1 MSSEDK
7 LRYFLKRVTADLHD
21 VRARLREAEEKAG
34 EPIAIVGTACRYPG
48 GADTPERLWD
58 LVAAG
63 TDAISGFPADRGW
76 DTARLYRPGGPRPG
90 HSYVR
95 EGGFLAEAADFDP
108 EFFGISPREAVAMD
122 PQQRLLLEVAHEA
135 FERAG
140 LPVDGLRGS
149 RTGVFVGGMAQI
161 SGPSEEQIEALS
173 GYLLTGSAASVFS
186 GRIAYTFGLEG
197 PAITVDTAC
206 SSSLVALHLAA
217 QALRAGECTLALAGG
232 VTVMTTPEGF
242 VEFSQQN
249 GLAADGRCKAFAEA
263 ADGTA
268 WGEGAGMLVLE
279 RLSDARRHGHPVLAV
294 LRGSAVNSDGASN
307 GLTAPN
313 GPSQQRVIRAAL
325 ASARLAPSDVDVVE
339 AHGTGTSLGDPIE
352 AEALLATYGQ
362 DRDRPLWLGSLKS
375 NIGHTQAAAGVGGVI
390 KVIEAMRHGVLPRTL
405 HVDAPSSH
413 VDWTAGQ
420 VRLLTEA
427 VPWPETG
434 APRRAGV
441 SSFGV
446 SGTNAHVLIE
456 AVPAEA
462 DVPSSPLP
470 VVPWVLSAKTGP
482 ALRDLARALR
492 NHDGDPVD
500 VGRALATTRSVRE
513 HRAVVLDAAGLDA
526 LVDGVSEPADQGDV
540 VFVFP
545 GQGSQWTGMGREL
558 LGSSPVFAAR
568 MAECAA
574 ALSSFVDWDLLEA
587 LDGDLERV
595 DVVQPV
601 LWAVMVSLAA
611 VWRSYGVEPAAVV
624 GHSQGEIAAAVV
636 AGGLSL
642 EDGARVVA
650 LRSKAILRLSGLGG
664 MVSLGAS
671 VERARE
677 LIAPW
682 DGRISVAAVNGPSS
696 VVVSGESG
704 ALDELLA
711 SVDVRARRIAVDYA
725 SHSAQVELLADELA
739 SVLAEVKPRSGRI
752 PFVSAVTGEVLDTA
766 ELDAGYWYR
775 NLREPVRF
783 DQAVSTLLG
792 LRATVFVECS
802 AHPVL
807 TVGVEET
814 IDEAGAAAA
823 AVGTLRRGDGGL
835 TRVVTSLGEAFARGA
850 DVGWAGLF
858 ADTGTRRV
866 TLPTYPFQRDRYWS
880 EAAPS
885 RRTAVDDL
893 RYEVTWRLVPIEPST
908 VAGTW
913 VVCGPDDDLADRIAR
928 GLTRH
933 GAEVIRTA
941 EPGDVTGVTGIIAV
955 APAGRTPDHP
965 DVPAGL
971 AAALAL
977 VHTDVP
983 LWMVTRGAV
992 STGAAD
998 PVTDPEQALVWGL
1011 GQVVRQEQPSR
1022 WGGLADLS
1030 ADTGDATVD
1039 LFLGALTGPED
1050 ELAVRPDGVFARRLT
1065 RPAAT
1070 SARRTWRPE
1079 GTTLIT
1085 GGTGALGAHVAR
1097 RLAAQGAPHLLLV
1110 SRSGRAA
1117 EGAAELAAELTGLGS
1132 RVTLAACDAAD
1143 RDALGALLG
1152 DLPADAPLRAVVHT
1166 AAVLDDAVL
1175 DELTLDQVGRVLRV
1189 KAEAAL
1195 ALHELTRDL
1204 DLDAFVLFSS
1214 LAGTYGGAG
1223 QGNYAPGNAF
1233 LDAFARFRRGLGL
1246 PATSIGWGHWA
1257 GGGMAEGGL
1266 ETRLRQRG
1274 VPPMPPELALDGL
1287 QRVLDLDDTAVVV
1300 ADVDWTAAQEPGRL
1314 LADLLPRTGTD
1325 AAEPGLAGLAPG
1337 ERDRRLL
1344 EIVRTQIA
1352 AVLGFAEPDRID
1364 PARALRDLGFDS
1376 LTAVELRN
1384 KLGAAVG
1391 LKLPATLVFDHPSPA
1406 ALVGHLA
1413 SHFGGATATTE
1424 LVERGAADEPIAIVA
1439 MSCRFPSGVGS
1450 PEDLWDLLAEGRDTV
1465 APFPADRGWDVDAV
1479 YDPDPETPG
1488 RSYVRHGS
1496 FVDDVTGFDAAF
1508 FGISPREALAM
1519 DPQQRLLLETSWE
1532 AFERAGLDPS
1542 ALRGSRVGVFVG
1554 TNGQDYGT
1562 LLMNA
1567 RDQVEGY
1574 LGTGSSASVFSGRV
1588 AYALGLE
1595 GPAVT
1600 VDTACSS
1607 SLVALHLA
1615 AQALRSGE
1623 CSLALAGGVT
1633 VMSTPIGFVEF
1644 SRQRGLATDGRCKP
1658 FAAAAD
1664 GTAWGEGAGLLLVE
1678 RLSDAQ
1684 RLGHPVLAVLR
1695 GSAVNSDGASNG
1707 LTAPNGPSQQRVIR
1721 AALATAGLTPSD
1733 VDVVEAHGTGTRLGD
1748 PIEAQALLATYGQ
1761 DRAEPLWLG
1770 SVKSNLGHTQAAAG
1784 VAGVIK
1790 VVESLRHGVLP
1801 RTLHVDSPSS
1811 QVDWSAGSV
1820 RLLTES
1826 VAWPASDRVRRAGVS
1841 SFGISGTNAHIV
1853 LEEAPRTA
1861 DPAETFSGGV
1871 VPWLVSARTEEG
1883 LRAQASRLLSFLE
1896 TGPDLVATARTLATG
1911 RAPLECRAVVL
1922 AADVEGFRRGL
1933 AGLAEGR
1940 PVAEVVRPGGVGK
1953 VAFLFSGQG
1962 SQRVGMGQELY
1973 EAFPVYA
1980 AAFDAACA
1988 HLDPRLRDFLGSAET
2003 EFAQQ
2008 GIFAL
2013 EVALFRLLES
2023 WGVRP
2028 DFVAGHSVGE
2038 IAAAHVAG
2046 ILSLEDACAL
2056 VSARSRLMQ
2065 ALPPGGVMI
2074 AVQASEEDIE
2084 LPAGVSLAAVNGPDS
2099 VVLSGE
2105 ETAVTEYAST
2115 FAKTKRLTTSHAF
2128 HSELMEPMLAE
2139 FAAAIDGLVCAEP
2152 VIPFVSTVDDLVVT
2166 PGYWVRQVR
2175 EPVRFAEAVDRLRA
2189 SGVTGFVEL
2198 GPDAVLTPMVDGAI
2212 PTLVAGRPEE
2222 SGVLT
2227 ALAHLDVGWAR
2238 VVGAGPIRTDLPT
2251 YAFQHERFWLDAA
2264 AEGQPGTLGHPLLSA
2279 AVELPE
2285 SGGQVLTGVLSTR
2298 KSPWL
2303 AGHAVHGTV
2312 ILPGTA
2318 FVELALRAGA
2328 EAGCGTLEELTIAA
2342 PLALTEPV
2350 RVQVAVGSPDD
2361 AGRRPVTVHSRRDS
2375 EPWTR
2380 HATGTLSDSASAA
2393 EELGEWPPPG
2403 ASEVDVTDLYQGF
2416 EDRGFTYGPTF
2427 QGLRSAWLHE
2437 GSVFAEV
2444 ALPAADHDAAAR
2456 FGVHPALL
2464 DAALHGLGLGGLLP
2478 DDGQGRLP
2486 FTWTGVT
2493 RHSSGAASLRVRLT
2507 PIEPGTVSLT
2517 VADGGGRPV
2526 LTVASLVLRPV
2537 LPQVSDALFRL
2548 EWREAEPGTAAVSPV
2563 FTPVEPADVRTTTA
2577 TVLAAIRAWLS
2588 GDRDGEL
2595 VFVTRG
2601 AVAAADGDE
2610 VPDLPAAAAWG
2621 LVRAARTEH
2630 PGRFRLLDL
2639 DDSPSPELLPD
2650 GEPELAV
2657 RAGRLLVPRIA
2668 RGTAPSLDLPPGD
2681 WQLVVTDPGTV
2692 DGITAVP
2699 LAAAAGTVT
2708 GPAGSL
2714 GTGADITSHREA
2726 ASPAGSL
2733 AEGADATRSAPLVA
2747 GEVRDSTRPAPLAP
2761 GEVCDSTR
2769 PVPLV
2774 AGEMRDV
2781 TRLAPLVAGE
2791 GADATHPAPLAPGEV
2806 RDATRPVPLAAGE
2819 VCVASHPVPLAAG
2832 EVCVASR
2839 LAPLAAGEV
2848 CDATRPAPL
2857 GTGEVRVAVRAAGV
2871 NFRDLLNVL
2880 GRYPGGPV
2888 PLGQEAAGVV
2898 TETGPG
2904 VTTLHPG
2911 ERVFGLFPGTF
2922 ATHATTDHRL
2932 LKPLPAGWSFAQA
2945 ATTPVAFLTAYYGLV
2960 DLAELKPGES
2970 VLIHAA
2976 AGGVGMAAVQVARY
2990 LGAEVYATASPGK
3003 HAAVDVE
3010 ASHLASSRTLD
3021 FAERFPRMD
3030 VVLNSL
3036 TGEFIDASRKLLAD
3050 GGRFLEMGKTDV
3062 REAPGYRAFDLAEA
3076 GAERLGRMLTEV
3088 LELFAAGH
3096 LRPLPVRA
3104 WDIRRTPDA
3113 LRFLSQAKHIGKLAL
3128 TVPRALDPDGV
3139 VLITGGTGALGAAL
3153 ARHLVRGGARHVVLA
3168 SRRGMA
3174 APGARELAAEL
3185 PEVTIAACDV
3195 ADRDAVAELVETL
3208 PLTAIVHAAGVL
3220 ADATVDRLT
3229 DDDLAAVLAPKADGA
3244 RHLHELTRDA
3254 DLAAFVLFSSVS
3266 GLAGTAGQG
3275 AYAAAN
3281 AYLDALAD
3289 HRRADGLPGT
3299 SIAWGAWETGMAGEL
3314 AEADRARMSRSGL
3327 LPLSTEDGLGLFDAA
3342 VADAASLLVP
3352 MRLDPAALRGDDVP
3366 PLLRGLVRARAQRT
3380 TQAADA
3386 AGLVRR
3392 LGGRTPAEQDGIV
3405 LDLVREAMAAVLGHA
3420 DGTGVDPGRGF
3431 LDVGFDSLTAVEL
3444 RNRLA
3449 TATGLRLPSTLV
3461 FDHASPAEL
3470 AAHLRGEL
3478 TGAEPDADRLLSEV
3492 DSLETRLLAAEL
3504 DDAARAAV
3512 HGRLRTLLA
3521 KWSGTARAA
3530 TVPDRLATASA
3541 DDLFDFIDNALGS

>member
-63 TDAISGFPADRGW
+63 TDAIGGFPADRGW
-76 DTARLYRPGGPRPG
+76 DTARLYRPGDPKPG

-95 EGGFLAEAADFDP
+95 EGGFLTEAADFDP

-197 PAITVDTAC
+197 PALTVDTAC

-242 VEFSQQN
+242 VEFSQQS

-279 RLSDARRHGHPVLAV
+279 RLSDARRFDHPVLAV

-339 AHGTGTSLGDPIE
+339 AHGTGTTLGDPIE

-362 DRDRPLWLGSLKS
+362 DRDRPLWLGALKT

-390 KVIEAMRHGVLPRTL
+390 KVIEAMRHGLLPKTL

-413 VDWTAGQ
+413 VDWAAGQ

-446 SGTNAHVLIE
+446 SGTNAHVIIE

-462 DVPSSPLP
+462 DEPSAPLP

-492 NHDGDPVD
+492 SLTGDPVD

-513 HRAVVLDAAGLDA
+513 HRAVVLDAAGLDVVA
-526 LVDGVSEPADQGDV
+526 DGVSEPANPGDV

-558 LGSSPVFAAR
+558 LETSPVFAAR
-568 MAECAA
+568 MVECAA
-574 ALSSFVDWDLLEA
+574 ALEKFVDWKLLDA
-587 LDGDLERV
+587 LEGDLERV

-601 LWAVMVSLAA
+601 LWAVMVSLAK

-664 MVSLGAS
+664 MVSLAAQ

-682 DGRISVAAVNGPSS
+682 GGRISVAAVNGPSS
-696 VVVSGESG
+696 VVVSGEAT
-704 ALDELLA
+704 ALDELLV

-725 SHSAQVELLADELA
+725 SHSAQVELLAEELA
-739 SVLAEVKPRSGRI
+739 SVLAEVTPRSGRI

-766 ELDAGYWYR
+766 ELDAAYWYR

-814 IDEAGAAAA
+814 IDQAGAAAA
-823 AVGTLRRGDGGL
+823 AVGTLRRDDGGL
-835 TRVVTSLGEAFARGA
+835 ARLMTSVGEAFARGA
-850 DVGWAGLF
+850 DVDWAGLF
-858 ADTGTRRV
+858 AGTGTRRV

-880 EAAPS
+880 EPSAPR
-885 RRTAVDDL
+885 RRTTVDDL
-893 RYEVTWRLVPIEPST
+893 RYEVAWRLVPVEPST

-913 VVCGPDDDLADRIAR
+913 VVCGSDDLAGRIAE
-928 GLTRH
+928 GLARH
-933 GAEVIRTA
+933 GAEVIRAA
-941 EPGDVTGVTGIIAV
+941 EPGDVTGVRGVIAV
-955 APAGRTPDHP
+955 APAGRTPGHP
-965 DVPAGL
+965 DVPAGF

-977 VHTDVP
+977 AQADVP

-1022 WGGLADLS
+1022 WGGVADLPGD
-1030 ADTGDATVD
+1030 ADDATVD

-1065 RPAAT
+1065 RPVT
-1070 SARRTWRPE
+1070 TTARRAWRPD

-1117 EGAAELAAELTGLGS
+1117 EGAAGLEAELTGLGA
-1132 RVTLAACDAAD
+1132 RVTVAACDTAD
-1143 RDALGALLG
+1143 RDALAALLG

-1175 DELTLDQVGRVLRV
+1175 DELTLDQAGRVLRV
-1189 KAEAAL
+1189 KAEAAI

-1233 LDAFARFRRGLGL
+1233 LDAFARYRRGLGL
-1246 PATSIGWGHWA
+1246 TATSIGWGHWA
-1257 GGGMAEGGL
+1257 GGGLADGGL

-1314 LADLLPRTGTD
+1314 LAELLPRTGTD
-1325 AAEPGLAGLAPG
+1325 AVEPGLAGLAPE

-1344 EIVRTQIA
+1344 EIVRTRIA

-1406 ALVGHLA
+1406 ALVSHLA
-1413 SHFGGATATTE
+1413 SHFGGETAPTR
-1424 LVERGAADEPIAIVA
+1424 LAERGPADEPIAIVA
-1439 MSCRFPSGVGS
+1439 MSCRFPGGVRS
-1450 PEDLWDLLAEGRDTV
+1450 PEDLWDLLAAGRDTV
-1465 APFPADRGWDVDAV
+1465 APFPADRGWDVEAV

-1532 AFERAGLDPS
+1532 AFERAGIDPS
-1542 ALRGSRVGVFVG
+1542 VLRGSRVGVFAG

-1644 SRQRGLATDGRCKP
+1644 SRQRGLAADGRCKP

-1664 GTAWGEGAGLLLVE
+1664 GTAWGEGAGLLVLE

-1684 RLGHPVLAVLR
+1684 RNGHQVLAVLR

-1721 AALATAGLTPSD
+1721 AALATAGLSASD

-1790 VVESLRHGVLP
+1790 VVEALRHGVLP
-1801 RTLHVDSPSS
+1801 RTLHVDEPSS
-1811 QVDWSAGSV
+1811 QVDWTAGSV

-1826 VAWPASDRVRRAGVS
+1826 AAWPAGDRVRRAGVS
-1841 SFGISGTNAHIV
+1841 SFGISGTNAHVV
-1853 LEEAPRTA
+1853 LEEPPAA
-1861 DPAETFSGGV
+1861 VAPAETFAGGV
-1871 VPWLVSARTEEG
+1871 VPWLVSARTEDG
-1883 LRAQASRLLSFLE
+1883 LRAQAARLLEFLE
-1896 TGPDLVATARTLATG
+1896 TGPDLAATARTLATG
-1911 RAPLECRAVVL
+1911 RASLECRAVVL

-1933 AGLAEGR
+1933 TGLAEGR
-1940 PVAEVVRPGGVGK
+1940 AVAEVVRPGPGGK

-1973 EAFPVYA
+1973 AAFPVYA
-1980 AAFDAACA
+1980 AAFDAVCA

-2028 DFVAGHSVGE
+2028 DHVAGHSVGE

-2056 VSARSRLMQ
+2056 VSARGRLMQ
-2065 ALPPGGVMI
+2065 VLPAGGVMI
-2074 AVQASEEDIE
+2074 AVQASEKDIQ

-2105 ETAVTEYAST
+2105 EVAVTEYAST
-2115 FAKTKRLTTSHAF
+2115 FAKTKRLNTSHAF
-2128 HSELMEPMLAE
+2128 HSALMEPMLAE
-2139 FAAAIDGLVCAEP
+2139 FAAAIDGITCAEP
-2152 VIPFVSTVDDLVVT
+2152 VIPFASTVDDLVVT
-2166 PGYWVRQVR
+2166 PEYWVRQVR
-2175 EPVRFAEAVDRLRA
+2175 EPVRFAEAVERLRA
-2189 SGVTGFVEL
+2189 AGVTSFVEL
-2198 GPDAVLTPMVDGAI
+2198 GPDAVLTPMVDEAI
-2212 PTLVAGRPEE
+2212 PTLAAGRPEE
-2222 SGVLT
+2222 TGVLT
-2227 ALAHLDVGWAR
+2227 AAAHLAVDWPR
-2238 VVGAGPIRTDLPT
+2238 VLGDGPLRTDVPT

-2264 AEGQPGTLGHPLLSA
+2264 GEPDVLGHPLLTG
-2279 AVELPE
+2279 AVELPDA
-2285 SGGQVLTGVLSTR
+2285 GGWVLTGTLSTR

-2318 FVELALRAGA
+2318 FVELVLRAGA

-2342 PLALTEPV
+2342 PLALTEPA
-2350 RVQVAVGSPDD
+2350 RVQVAIGAAD
-2361 AGRRPVTVHSRRDS
+2361 AGKRPVTVHSRRDDTG
-2375 EPWTR
+2375 EWTR
-2380 HATGTLSDSASAA
+2380 HATGVLSDEPVVA
-2393 EELGEWPPPG
+2393 EDLGEWPPAG

-2416 EDRGFTYGPTF
+2416 EDREFTYGPSF
-2427 QGLRSAWLHE
+2427 QGLRAAWLHE

-2444 ALPAADHDAAAR
+2444 ALPAADHDAAGR
-2456 FGVHPALL
+2456 FGLHPALL
-2464 DAALHGLGLGGLLP
+2464 DAALHGLGLGDLLP

-2486 FTWTGVT
+2486 FTWSGVT

-2507 PIEPGTVSLT
+2507 PIEPGTVALT
-2517 VADGGGRPV
+2517 VADGEGRPV

-2548 EWREAEPGTAAVSPV
+2548 EWREAEPGAATDSV
-2563 FTPVEPADVRTTTA
+2563 FLPVEAADVPTTTA

-2588 GDRDGEL
+2588 DDRDGEL

-2601 AVAAADGDE
+2601 AVAAADGD
-2610 VPDLPAAAAWG
+2610 VTDLGAAAAWG
-2621 LVRAARTEH
+2621 LVRAARSEH

-2639 DDSPSPELLPD
+2639 DDGAPAPVLPAD
-2650 GEPELAV
+2650 EPEVAV
-2657 RAGRLLVPRIA
+2657 RAGRILVPRIA
-2668 RGTAPSLDLPPGD
+2668 RGTVAGLELPEGD
-2681 WQLVVTDPGTV
+2681 WQLTVTAPGTV
-2692 DGITAVP
+2692 DGITAD
-2699 LAAAAGTVT
+2699 AH
-2708 GPAGSL
+2708 PAG
-2714 GTGADITSHREA
+2714 
-2726 ASPAGSL
+2726 
-2733 AEGADATRSAPLVA
+2733 
-2747 GEVRDSTRPAPLAP
+2747 PLAP
-2761 GEVCDSTR
+2761 
-2769 PVPLV
+2769 
-2774 AGEMRDV
+2774 
-2781 TRLAPLVAGE
+2781 
-2791 GADATHPAPLAPGEV
+2791 
-2806 RDATRPVPLAAGE
+2806 
-2819 VCVASHPVPLAAG
+2819 
-2832 EVCVASR
+2832 
-2839 LAPLAAGEV
+2839 
-2848 CDATRPAPL
+2848 
-2857 GTGEVRVAVRAAGV
+2857 GEVRVAVRAAGV

-2898 TETGPG
+2898 TEIGEG
-2904 VTTLHPG
+2904 VTGIHPG
-2911 ERVFGLFPGTF
+2911 DRVFGLFAGTF

-2932 LKPLPAGWSFAQA
+2932 LARIPAGWTFAQA

-2960 DLAELKPGES
+2960 ELAELKPGES

-2976 AGGVGMAAVQVARY
+2976 AGGVGMAAVQLARY

-3003 HAAVDVE
+3003 HAAVDVDPT
-3010 ASHLASSRTLD
+3010 HLASSRTLE
-3021 FAERFPRMD
+3021 FAERFPRVD

-3036 TGEFIDASRKLLAD
+3036 TGEFIDASQKLLAD

-3062 REAPGYRAFDLAEA
+3062 RDAPNYRAFDLAEA
-3076 GAERLGRMLTEV
+3076 GAERLGRMLAEV

-3104 WDIRRTPDA
+3104 WDVRRAPDA

-3128 TVPRALDPDGV
+3128 TVPRALDPDGT

-3153 ARHLVRGGARHVVLA
+3153 ARHLVRGGAQHVVLT
-3168 SRRGMA
+3168 SRRGID
-3174 APGARELAAEL
+3174 APGAKELEAEL
-3185 PEVTIAACDV
+3185 PEVTVAACDV
-3195 ADRDAVAELVETL
+3195 TDRDAVAALVKTL
-3208 PLTAIVHAAGVL
+3208 PLTAVVHAAGVL

-3229 DDDLAAVLAPKADGA
+3229 EDDLAAVLAPKADGA
-3244 RHLHELTRDA
+3244 RILHELTRDA

-3281 AYLDALAD
+3281 AALDALAAQ
-3289 HRRADGLPGT
+3289 RRAAGLPGT
-3299 SIAWGAWETGMAGEL
+3299 SIAWGAWETGMAGGL
-3314 AEADRARMSRSGL
+3314 AETDRQRMSRSGL
-3327 LPLSTEDGLGLFDAA
+3327 LPLSTEDGLNLFDTA

-3366 PLLRGLVRARAQRT
+3366 PLLRGLVRARPQRT
-3380 TQAADA
+3380 VAPSDA
-3386 AGLVRR
+3386 AGLTRR

-3420 DGTGVDPGRGF
+3420 DATGVDPGRGF

-3492 DSLETRLLAAEL
+3492 DSLESRLLAAEL
-3504 DDAARAAV
+3504 DDAGRAAV
-3512 HGRLRTLLA
+3512 HGRLQTLLA

-3530 TVPDRLATASA
+3530 AVPDSLATASA

>member
-21 VRARLREAEEKAG
+21 VRARLRDAEEKAG
-34 EPIAIVGTACRYPG
+34 EPIAIVGMACRYPG
-48 GADTPERLWD
+48 GANTPERLWD
-58 LVAAG
+58 LVAG
-63 TDAISGFPADRGW
+63 ETDAISGFPADRGW
-76 DTARLYRPGGPRPG
+76 DTARLYRPGDARPG

-95 EGGFLAEAADFDP
+95 EGGFLPEAADFDP

-197 PAITVDTAC
+197 PALTVDTAC
-206 SSSLVALHLAA
+206 SSSLVAMHLAA

-242 VEFSQQN
+242 VEFSQQG
-249 GLAADGRCKAFAEA
+249 GLAADARCKAFAEA

-268 WGEGAGMLVLE
+268 WGEGAGMLLLE
-279 RLSDARRHGHPVLAV
+279 RLSDARRLGHPVLAV

-339 AHGTGTSLGDPIE
+339 AHGTGTTLGDPIE

-390 KVIEAMRHGVLPRTL
+390 KVVEAMRHGVLPKTL
-405 HVDAPSSH
+405 HVDTPSSH
-413 VDWTAGQ
+413 VDWTSGQ
-420 VRLLTEA
+420 VRLLTEP

-434 APRRAGV
+434 TPRRAGV

-446 SGTNAHVLIE
+446 SGTNAHVIIE
-456 AVPAEA
+456 AADAAPAEPA
-462 DVPSSPLP
+462 AALP
-470 VVPWVLSAKTGP
+470 VVPWVLSARTGT
-482 ALRDLARALR
+482 ALRDLAKALR
-492 NHDGDPVD
+492 AHLGDDPVD

-526 LVDGVSEPADQGDV
+526 VAQGVSEPASPGDV

-545 GQGSQWTGMGREL
+545 GQGSQWTGMGLSL
-558 LGSSPVFAAR
+558 LESSPVFAAR

-574 ALSSFVDWDLLEA
+574 ALGSFVDWSLLDV
-587 LDGDLERV
+587 LDGDLRRV

-601 LWAVMVSLAA
+601 LWAVMVSLAE
-611 VWRSYGVEPAAVV
+611 VWRSHGVEPAAVV

-664 MVSLGAS
+664 MVSLGVS
-671 VERARE
+671 PERAEE

-682 DGRISVAAVNGPSS
+682 AGRISLAAVNGPSS
-696 VVVSGESG
+696 VVVSGETE

-711 SVDVRARRIAVDYA
+711 SVDVRAKRIAVDYA
-725 SHSAQVELLADELA
+725 SHSAQVELLEDELA
-739 SVLAEVKPRSGRI
+739 AALAPVRPRTGKI
-752 PFVSAVTGEVLDTA
+752 PFVSAVTGEPLDTA
-766 ELDAGYWYR
+766 ELDASYWYR

-783 DQAVSTLLG
+783 DRAVTSLLAG
-792 LRATVFVECS
+792 RATVFVECS

-814 IDEAGAAAA
+814 IERTGAAAA
-823 AVGTLRRGDGGL
+823 AVGTLRRDDGGL
-835 TRVVTSLGEAFARGA
+835 TRLITSLGEAFARGA
-850 DVGWAGLF
+850 DVDWAGFF
-858 ADTGTRRV
+858 AGTGTRRV
-866 TLPTYPFQRDRYWS
+866 TLPTYPFQRERYWS
-880 EAAPS
+880 GPAAPR
-885 RRTAVDDL
+885 RRTAADDL
-893 RYEVTWRLVPIEPST
+893 RYETTWRLVPVERSSLD
-908 VAGTW
+908 GTW
-913 VVCGPDDDLADRIAR
+913 VLCGPDGELTDRLER
-928 GLTRH
+928 GLVRH
-933 GAEVIRTA
+933 GAEVVRSA
-941 EPGDVTGVTGIIAV
+941 GEPEDLTGVRGVLAV
-955 APAGRTPDHP
+955 APTGRVPGHP
-965 DVPAGL
+965 AVPAGFATTLGLVQAL
-971 AAALAL
+971 AAAEA
-977 VHTDVP
+977 P
-983 LWMVTRGAV
+983 LWTVTRGAV

-1011 GQVVRQEQPSR
+1011 GQVVRKEQPGR
-1022 WGGLADLS
+1022 WGGVADLPADV
-1030 ADTGDATVD
+1030 ADTDDSVVD
-1039 LFLGALTGPED
+1039 LFLSALTGTED

-1065 RPAAT
+1065 RPATAT
-1070 SARRTWRPE
+1070 VRREWRPE
-1079 GTTLIT
+1079 GTVLVT

-1097 RLAAQGAPHLLLV
+1097 RLATLGAPHLLLV
-1110 SRSGRAA
+1110 SRSGGGA
-1117 EGAAELAAELTGLGS
+1117 EGAAELENELTALGS
-1132 RVTLAACDAAD
+1132 RVTIAACDAAD
-1143 RDALGALLG
+1143 RDALGALLAA
-1152 DLPADAPLRAVVHT
+1152 LPADAPLRAVIHT

-1175 DELTLDQVGRVLRV
+1175 DELTLDQASRVLRV
-1189 KAEAAL
+1189 KAEAAI

-1233 LDAFARFRRGLGL
+1233 LDAFARYRRGLGL

-1257 GGGMAEGGL
+1257 GGGMADGAL
-1266 ETRLRQRG
+1266 EARLVRRG
-1274 VPPMPPELALDGL
+1274 VPPMPPEVALDGL

-1300 ADVDWTAAQEPGRL
+1300 ADVDWAAAQDPGPL
-1314 LADLLPRTGTD
+1314 LADLPEVREQLI
-1325 AAEPGLAGLAPG
+1325 AEPGLADLAPD

-1344 EIVRTQIA
+1344 KIVRTQIA

-1364 PARALRDLGFDS
+1364 AARALRDLGFDS

-1391 LKLPATLVFDHPSPA
+1391 LRLPATLVFDHPSPA
-1406 ALVGHLA
+1406 ALVRHLA
-1413 SHFGGATATTE
+1413 SHFGGREDVTDHA
-1424 LVERGAADEPIAIVA
+1424 ERGAADEPIAIVA
-1439 MSCRFPSGVGS
+1439 MSCRFPGGVGS
-1450 PEDLWDLLAEGRDTV
+1450 PEDLWELLAAGRDTV
-1465 APFPADRGWDVDAV
+1465 VPFPADRGWDVDAV

-1519 DPQQRLLLETSWE
+1519 DPQQRLLLETTWE
-1532 AFERAGLDPS
+1532 AFERAGLDPA
-1542 ALRGSRVGVFVG
+1542 ALRGSRVGVFAG
-1554 TNGQDYGT
+1554 TNGQDYST

-1567 RDQVEGY
+1567 REQVEGY

-1588 AYALGLE
+1588 AYAFGLE

-1615 AQALRSGE
+1615 AQALRQGE

-1644 SRQRGLATDGRCKP
+1644 SRQRGLSADGRCKP

-1695 GSAVNSDGASNG
+1695 GSAVNQDGASNG

-1721 AALATAGLTPSD
+1721 AALATAGLEPSD
-1733 VDVVEAHGTGTRLGD
+1733 VDAVEAHGTGTRLGD

-1761 DRAEPLWLG
+1761 NRGGPVWLG

-1790 VVESLRHGVLP
+1790 MVQALRHGVLP
-1801 RTLHVDSPSS
+1801 KTLHVDEPSS
-1811 QVDWSAGSV
+1811 QVDWTTGDV

-1826 VAWPASDRVRRAGVS
+1826 VPWPAGERVRRAGIS

-1853 LEEAPRTA
+1853 LEEAPRA
-1861 DPAETFSGGV
+1861 PVAPAETFSGPV
-1871 VPWLVSARTEEG
+1871 VPWLVSARSEAG
-1883 LRAQASRLLSFLE
+1883 LRAQASRLLEFLE
-1896 TGPDLVATARTLATG
+1896 SGPDLVETARTLATA
-1911 RAPLECRAVVL
+1911 RASLECRAVVL
-1922 AADVEGFRRGL
+1922 ASDLEGFRRGL
-1933 AGLAEGR
+1933 TGLAEGR
-1940 PVAEVVRPGGVGK
+1940 SVAEVVRCASGGK
-1953 VAFLFSGQG
+1953 VACLFSGQG
-1962 SQRVGMGQELY
+1962 SQRAGMGRELS
-1973 EAFPVYA
+1973 EAFPVFA
-1980 AAFDAACA
+1980 SAFDEVCGY
-1988 HLDPRLRDFLGSAET
+1988 LDPRLGEFWGSAET

-2008 GIFAL
+2008 GIFAV

-2028 DFVAGHSVGE
+2028 DFVVGHSVGE
-2038 IAAAHVAG
+2038 VAAAHVAG
-2046 ILSLEDACAL
+2046 VLSLEDACAL
-2056 VSARSRLMQ
+2056 VSARGRLMG
-2065 ALPPGGVMI
+2065 ALPEGGVMI
-2074 AVQASEEDIE
+2074 AVQAAEVDVVP
-2084 LPAGVSLAAVNGPDS
+2084 LPEGVSLAAVNGPDS
-2099 VVLSGE
+2099 IVLSGSE
-2105 ETAVTEYAST
+2105 AAVAAVAAK
-2115 FAKTKRLTTSHAF
+2115 FAKTKRLNTSHAF
-2128 HSELMEPMLAE
+2128 HSALMEPMLPE
-2139 FAAAIDGLVCAEP
+2139 FAVAIDGLVCAP
-2152 VIPFVSTVDDLVVT
+2152 AVVPFVSTVDDSVELS
-2166 PGYWVRQVR
+2166 GEYWVRQVR
-2175 EPVRFAEAVDRLRA
+2175 EPVRFADAVTRLRA
-2189 SGVTGFVEL
+2189 EGVTQFVEI
-2198 GPDAVLTPMVDGAI
+2198 GPDAVLTPMVEEAV
-2212 PTLVAGRPEE
+2212 PTLVAGRPEGA
-2222 SGVLT
+2222 SVLA
-2227 ALAHLDVGWAR
+2227 ALARLAETADWSR
-2238 VVGAGPIRTDLPT
+2238 VFGAGPIRTDLPT

-2264 AEGQPGTLGHPLLSA
+2264 AAGDVDALGQAATGHPLLGA
-2279 AVELPE
+2279 AMELPE
-2285 SGGQVLTGVLSTR
+2285 SGGWVLTGALSTR
-2298 KSPWL
+2298 TSPWL

-2328 EAGCGTLEELTIAA
+2328 EAGCPTLEELTIAA
-2342 PLALTEPV
+2342 PLALTDTV
-2350 RVQVAVGSPDD
+2350 RVQVAVGAADD
-2361 AGRRPVTVHSRRDS
+2361 AGRRPVTVHSRRDDA

-2380 HATGTLSDSASAA
+2380 HATGVLSAEPVAA
-2393 EELGEWPPPG
+2393 DDDLGEWPPAG
-2403 ASEVDVTDLYQGF
+2403 ASEVDVTDLYPGF

-2427 QGLRSAWLHE
+2427 QGLRAGWVRDGE
-2437 GSVFAEV
+2437 VFAEV
-2444 ALPAADHDAAAR
+2444 ALPAADRDPAAR
-2456 FGVHPALL
+2456 FGLHPALL
-2464 DAALHGLGLGGLLP
+2464 DAALHGLGLGELLP

-2486 FTWTGVT
+2486 FTWSGVT
-2493 RHSSGAASLRVRLT
+2493 RHASGPASLRVRLT
-2507 PIEPGTVSLT
+2507 PVAPDTVALT
-2517 VADGGGRPV
+2517 VAGSDGRPV
-2526 LTVASLVLRPV
+2526 LSVASLVLRAVSPDQ
-2537 LPQVSDALFRL
+2537 LSQVSDALFRVAWQ
-2548 EWREAEPGTAAVSPV
+2548 EVSGPSTADPV
-2563 FTPVEPADVRTTTA
+2563 LLPVEAADVHTTTA
-2577 TVLAAIRAWLS
+2577 TVLAAIQSWLT
-2588 GDRDGEL
+2588 DPRDGEL

-2601 AVAAADGDE
+2601 AIAATDGDN
-2610 VPDLPAAAAWG
+2610 VADLAAAAAWG
-2621 LVRAARTEH
+2621 LVRSAGTEN

-2639 DDSPSPELLPD
+2639 GDDTDSVPALPD
-2650 GEPELAV
+2650 GEPELAL
-2657 RAGRLLVPRIA
+2657 RGGRLLAPRIA
-2668 RGTAPSLDLPPGD
+2668 RGPAAGLELPLED
-2681 WQLVVTDPGTV
+2681 WRLVITKPGTV
-2692 DGITAVP
+2692 DGIAVQ
-2699 LAAAAGTVT
+2699 VC
-2708 GPAGSL
+2708 PA
-2714 GTGADITSHREA
+2714 
-2726 ASPAGSL
+2726 
-2733 AEGADATRSAPLVA
+2733 APLTSGA
-2747 GEVRDSTRPAPLAP
+2747 APLLGEGEVRI
-2761 GEVCDSTR
+2761 
-2769 PVPLV
+2769 
-2774 AGEMRDV
+2774 
-2781 TRLAPLVAGE
+2781 
-2791 GADATHPAPLAPGEV
+2791 
-2806 RDATRPVPLAAGE
+2806 
-2819 VCVASHPVPLAAG
+2819 
-2832 EVCVASR
+2832 
-2839 LAPLAAGEV
+2839 
-2848 CDATRPAPL
+2848 
-2857 GTGEVRVAVRAAGV
+2857 AVRAAGI
-2871 NFRDLLNVL
+2871 NFRDVLNVL

-2898 TETGPG
+2898 TEIGAG
-2904 VTTLHPG
+2904 VTTLKPG
-2911 ERVFGLFPGTF
+2911 DRVFGLFPGTF
-2922 ATHATTDHRL
+2922 AAHAVTDHRL
-2932 LKPLPAGWSFAQA
+2932 VAPIPAGWTFPQA

-2960 DLAELKPGES
+2960 ELAELKPGES

-2976 AGGVGMAAVQVARY
+2976 AGGVGMAAVQLARH

-3003 HAAVDVE
+3003 HTTVTNLGVE
-3010 ASHLASSRTLD
+3010 TTHLASSRTLD
-3021 FAERFPRMD
+3021 FADRFPRVD

-3036 TGEFIDASRKLLAD
+3036 TGEFVDASRKLLAD

-3062 REAPGYRAFDLAEA
+3062 RDGENYRAFDLAEA
-3076 GAERLGRMLTEV
+3076 GAERLGRMLAEV
-3088 LELFAAGH
+3088 LDLFEKGH
-3096 LRPLPVRA
+3096 LRPLPVTA
-3104 WDIRRTPDA
+3104 WDIRQTPDA
-3113 LRFLSQAKHIGKLAL
+3113 LRHLSQARHVGKLAL
-3128 TVPRALDPDGV
+3128 TVPHRIDPDGT

-3153 ARHLVRGGARHVVLA
+3153 ARHLVRDGVKHLVLT

-3174 APGARELAAEL
+3174 APGAAALKEEL

-3195 ADRDAVAELVETL
+3195 ADRDAVAELLKTL
-3208 PLTAIVHAAGVL
+3208 SKPLTAVVHAAGVL

-3229 DDDLAAVLAPKADGA
+3229 LGDLATVLRPKADGA

-3266 GLAGTAGQG
+3266 GLSGTAGQG
-3275 AYAAAN
+3275 NYAAAN
-3281 AYLDALAD
+3281 AYLDGLAR
-3289 HRRADGLPGT
+3289 HRRVAGLPAV
-3299 SIAWGAWETGMAGEL
+3299 SLAWGAWEAGMAGGL
-3314 AEADRARMSRSGL
+3314 DEADRRRMDRSGL
-3327 LPLSTEDGLGLFDAA
+3327 LPLSTEDGLALFDTA
-3342 VADAASLLVP
+3342 VRDAASLLVP

-3366 PLLRGLVRARAQRT
+3366 PLLRGLLRAKRRA
-3380 TQAADA
+3380 AAPSDA
-3386 AGLVRR
+3386 AGLTRR
-3392 LGGRTPAEQDGIV
+3392 LTGRTPAEQDGIV
-3405 LDLVREAMAAVLGHA
+3405 LELVREAMAAVLGHA
-3420 DGTGVDPGRGF
+3420 DATGVDPGRGF
-3431 LDVGFDSLTAVEL
+3431 LEVGFDSLTAVEL

-3478 TGAEPDADRLLSEV
+3478 TGDEAGAERLLSEV
-3492 DSLETRLLAAEL
+3492 DGLEARLLTADL
-3504 DDAARAAV
+3504 DDAAHAAI
-3512 HGRLRTLLA
+3512 HGRLQTLLA
-3521 KWSGTARAA
+3521 KWSGTARAV
-3530 TVPDRLATASA
+3530 VPDSLATASA

>member
-1 MSSEDK
+1 M
-7 LRYFLKRVTADLHD
+7 TADLHD

-48 GADTPERLWD
+48 GANTPERLWD

-63 TDAISGFPADRGW
+63 TDAIGGFPADRGW
-76 DTARLYRPGGPRPG
+76 DTARLYRPGDPRPG

-95 EGGFLAEAADFDP
+95 EGGFLPEAADFDP

-217 QALRAGECTLALAGG
+217 QALRAGECSLALAGG

-249 GLAADGRCKAFAEA
+249 GLAADARCKAFAEA

-325 ASARLAPSDVDVVE
+325 ANARLAPSDVDVVE
-339 AHGTGTSLGDPIE
+339 AHGTGTTLGDPIE

-362 DRDRPLWLGSLKS
+362 DRERPLWLGSLKS
-375 NIGHTQAAAGVGGVI
+375 NLGHTQAAAGVGGVI
-390 KVIEAMRHGVLPRTL
+390 KMIEAMRHGVLPRTL
-405 HVDAPSSH
+405 HVDTPSSH
-413 VDWTAGQ
+413 VDWSAGQ

-446 SGTNAHVLIE
+446 SGTNAHVIIE
-456 AVPAEA
+456 AVPPE
-462 DVPSSPLP
+462 VGEPSSPLP

-482 ALRDLARALR
+482 ALRDLARALLD
-492 NHDGDPVD
+492 HDGDPVD

-526 LVDGVSEPADQGDV
+526 VIDGVSEPANPGDV

-558 LGSSPVFAAR
+558 LKASPVFAAR

-574 ALSSFVDWDLLEA
+574 ALEPFVDWKLLDA
-587 LDGDLERV
+587 LDGDLSRV

-601 LWAVMVSLAA
+601 LWAVMVSLAE

-664 MVSLGAS
+664 MVSLGTS

-682 DGRISVAAVNGPSS
+682 GGRISVAAVNGPSS
-696 VVVSGESG
+696 VVVSGEVA

-711 SVDVRARRIAVDYA
+711 AVDVRARRIAVDYA

-739 SVLAEVKPRSGRI
+739 SVLAEVKPRPGGI

-766 ELDAGYWYR
+766 GLDAAYWYR

-792 LRATVFVECS
+792 VRATVFIECS

-814 IDEAGAAAA
+814 VDQAGAAAA

-835 TRVVTSLGEAFARGA
+835 TRFFTSLGEAFARGA
-850 DVGWAGLF
+850 DVDWAGLF
-858 ADTGTRRV
+858 AGTGTRRV

-880 EAAPS
+880 EPAS
-885 RRTAVDDL
+885 SRRRTAVDDL
-893 RYEVTWRLVPIEPST
+893 RYEVTWRLVPAEKSIVE
-908 VAGTW
+908 GTW
-913 VVCGPDDDLADRIAR
+913 VVCGPDDDLADRIAQ

-933 GAEVIRTA
+933 GAEVVRAA
-941 EPGDVTGVTGIIAV
+941 ELEDTTGVRGVIAV
-955 APAGRTPDHP
+955 APAGRTPSHP
-965 DVPAGL
+965 DVPAGF

-977 VHTDVP
+977 VRADVP

-1022 WGGLADLS
+1022 WGGVADLP
-1030 ADTGDATVD
+1030 ADADDATVD

-1050 ELAVRPDGVFARRLT
+1050 ELAVRSDGVFARRLT

-1070 SARRTWRPE
+1070 TARRTWRPD

-1110 SRSGRAA
+1110 SRSGREA
-1117 EGAAELAAELTGLGS
+1117 EGAAELEAELTGLGA
-1132 RVTLAACDAAD
+1132 RVTVAACDAAD

-1152 DLPADAPLRAVVHT
+1152 ALPADAPLRAVVHT

-1175 DELTLDQVGRVLRV
+1175 DELTLDQAARVLRV
-1189 KAEAAL
+1189 KAEAAI

-1233 LDAFARFRRGLGL
+1233 LDAFARYRRGLGL
-1246 PATSIGWGHWA
+1246 TATSIGWGHWA
-1257 GGGMAEGGL
+1257 GGGMADGGL

-1300 ADVDWTAAQEPGRL
+1300 ADVDWTAAQDPGRL
-1314 LADLLPRTGTD
+1314 LVDLLPRTSTETV
-1325 AAEPGLAGLAPG
+1325 EPGLAGLAPA

-1364 PARALRDLGFDS
+1364 PGRALRDLGFDS

-1384 KLGAAVG
+1384 RLGAAVG

-1406 ALVGHLA
+1406 ALVSHLA
-1413 SHFGGATATTE
+1413 SHFGAAVASPDV
-1424 LVERGAADEPIAIVA
+1424 VERGAADEPVAIVA
-1439 MSCRFPSGVGS
+1439 MSCRFPGGVGS
-1450 PEDLWDLLAEGRDTV
+1450 PEDLWELLAAGRDTV
-1465 APFPADRGWDVDAV
+1465 TPFPADRGWDVDAV

-1519 DPQQRLLLETSWE
+1519 DPQQRMLLETAWE
-1532 AFERAGLDPS
+1532 AFERAGIDPA
-1542 ALRGSRVGVFVG
+1542 ALRGSRVGVFAG
-1554 TNGQDYGT
+1554 TNGQDYST

-1615 AQALRSGE
+1615 AQALRAGE

-1644 SRQRGLATDGRCKP
+1644 SRQRGLAADGRCKP

-1664 GTAWGEGAGLLLVE
+1664 GTAWGEGAGILLVE

-1721 AALATAGLTPSD
+1721 AALAAAGLTVSD

-1761 DRAEPLWLG
+1761 DRAEPVWLG

-1790 VVESLRHGVLP
+1790 VVEALRHGVLP
-1801 RTLHVDSPSS
+1801 RTLHVDAPSS
-1811 QVDWSAGSV
+1811 EVDWSAGSV
-1820 RLLTES
+1820 RLLTEP
-1826 VAWPASDRVRRAGVS
+1826 VAWPAGDRPRRAGVS

-1853 LEEAPRTA
+1853 LEEPPPVAV
-1861 DPAETFSGGV
+1861 PAETFSGNV

-1883 LRAQASRLLSFLE
+1883 LRAQASRLLEFLE
-1896 TGPDLVATARTLATG
+1896 TGPDLVATARTLVTG
-1911 RAPLECRAVVL
+1911 RASLECRAVVL
-1922 AADVEGFRRGL
+1922 AADLDGFRRGL
-1933 AGLAEGR
+1933 TGLAEGR
-1940 PVAEVVRPGGVGK
+1940 AVAEVVRPGLGK

-1962 SQRVGMGQELY
+1962 SQRAGMGQELY
-1973 EAFPVYA
+1973 AAFPAYA
-1980 AAFDAACA
+1980 AAFDAVCE
-1988 HLDPRLRDFLGSAET
+1988 HLDPRLGDFLGSAET
-2003 EFAQQ
+2003 EFAQP
-2008 GIFAL
+2008 GIFAV

-2028 DFVAGHSVGE
+2028 DAVVGHSVGE

-2056 VSARSRLMQ
+2056 VSARGRLMQ
-2065 ALPPGGVMI
+2065 ALPAGGVMI
-2074 AVQASEEDIE
+2074 AVQASEADIE
-2084 LPAGVSLAAVNGPDS
+2084 LPEGVSLAAVNGPDS
-2099 VVLSGE
+2099 VVLSGVE
-2105 ETAVTEYAST
+2105 AAVTEYAAK
-2115 FAKTKRLTTSHAF
+2115 FAKTKRLNTSHAF
-2128 HSELMEPMLAE
+2128 HSALMEPMLAE

-2152 VIPFVSTVDDLVVT
+2152 SMPFVSTVDSSVVT
-2166 PGYWVRQVR
+2166 PEYWVRQVR
-2175 EPVRFAEAVDRLRA
+2175 EPVRFAEAVERLRA

-2212 PTLVAGRPEE
+2212 PTLVAGRSEE
-2222 SGVLT
+2222 AGVL
-2227 ALAHLDVGWAR
+2227 AAVAHLDVDWPRMFGD
-2238 VVGAGPIRTDLPT
+2238 GPIRTDLPT
-2251 YAFQHERFWLDAA
+2251 YSFQHERFWLDAA
-2264 AEGQPGTLGHPLLSA
+2264 DEPDALGHPLLSA

-2285 SGGQVLTGVLSTR
+2285 AGGHVLTGVLSTR

-2328 EAGCGTLEELTIAA
+2328 EAGYENLEELTIAA
-2342 PLALTEPV
+2342 PLPLTEPA
-2350 RVQVAVGSPDD
+2350 RVQVAVD
-2361 AGRRPVTVHSRRDS
+2361 AGRRTVTVHSRRDS
-2375 EPWTR
+2375 GEWTR
-2380 HATGTLSDSASAA
+2380 HATGVLSA
-2393 EELGEWPPPG
+2393 EPVVAEDLGEWPPPG

-2416 EDRGFTYGPTF
+2416 EDRGFTYGLSF
-2427 QGLRSAWLHE
+2427 QGLRAAWLHE

-2444 ALPAADHDAAAR
+2444 ALPAADHDVAGR
-2456 FGVHPALL
+2456 FGLHPALL

-2486 FTWTGVT
+2486 FTWSGVA
-2493 RHSSGAASLRVRLT
+2493 RHRAGAASLRVRLT

-2517 VADGGGRPV
+2517 VADGEGRPV

-2537 LPQVSDALFRL
+2537 VPQVSDALFRL
-2548 EWREAEPGTAAVSPV
+2548 EWREAEPGSAAASPV
-2563 FTPVEPADVRTTTA
+2563 FSPVEPGDVRTTTA
-2577 TVLAAIRAWLS
+2577 RVLAAIRSWLAD
-2588 GDRDGEL
+2588 DRDGEL

-2601 AVAAADGDE
+2601 AVAAADE
-2610 VPDLPAAAAWG
+2610 VPDPAAAAAWG
-2621 LVRAARTEH
+2621 LVRAARSEH

-2639 DDSPSPELLPD
+2639 DDGSPAPALPD
-2650 GEPELAV
+2650 GEPEVAV
-2657 RAGRLLVPRIA
+2657 RAGRILVPRIA
-2668 RGTAPSLDLPPGD
+2668 RGTVGGLELPQGD
-2681 WQLVVTDPGTV
+2681 WQLVVTEPGTV

-2699 LAAAAGTVT
+2699 RNSAGPTSVASSALAESRSLGAAG
-2708 GPAGSL
+2708 S
-2714 GTGADITSHREA
+2714 
-2726 ASPAGSL
+2726 ASPGAPGAGVASAAL
-2733 AEGADATRSAPLVA
+2733 AEPRSPGAGQVA
-2747 GEVRDSTRPAPLAP
+2747 EADSIAGPSRPAATLAP
-2761 GEVCDSTR
+2761 
-2769 PVPLV
+2769 
-2774 AGEMRDV
+2774 
-2781 TRLAPLVAGE
+2781 
-2791 GADATHPAPLAPGEV
+2791 
-2806 RDATRPVPLAAGE
+2806 
-2819 VCVASHPVPLAAG
+2819 
-2832 EVCVASR
+2832 
-2839 LAPLAAGEV
+2839 
-2848 CDATRPAPL
+2848 
-2857 GTGEVRVAVRAAGV
+2857 GEVRVAVRAAGI

-2898 TETGPG
+2898 TDIGEG
-2904 VTTLHPG
+2904 VTLAPG
-2911 ERVFGLFPGTF
+2911 DRVFGLFPGTF

-2932 LKPLPAGWSFAQA
+2932 LKPIPDGWTFAQA

-2960 DLAELKPGES
+2960 ELAELKPGES
-2970 VLIHAA
+2970 VLVHAA
-2976 AGGVGMAAVQVARY
+2976 AGGVGMAAVQLARY
-2990 LGAEVYATASPGK
+2990 LGAEVYGTASSGK
-3003 HAAVDVE
+3003 HAAVDLD
-3010 ASHLASSRTLD
+3010 AAHLASSRTLE

-3036 TGEFIDASRKLLAD
+3036 TGEFIDASQNLLAD

-3062 REAPGYRAFDLAEA
+3062 REAPNHRAFDLAEA

-3088 LELFAAGH
+3088 LDLFAAGH

-3104 WDIRRTPDA
+3104 WDIRHAPDA
-3113 LRFLSQAKHIGKLAL
+3113 LRYLSQAKHVGKLAL
-3128 TVPRALDPDGV
+3128 TVPRAFDPDGT

-3153 ARHLVRGGARHVVLA
+3153 ARHLVRTGAKHVVLA
-3168 SRRGMA
+3168 SRRGID
-3174 APGARELAAEL
+3174 APGAKDLVAEL
-3185 PEVTIAACDV
+3185 PEVTVAACDI
-3195 ADRDAVAELVETL
+3195 ADREAVAELVEAL
-3208 PLTAIVHAAGVL
+3208 PLTAVVHAAGVL

-3229 DDDLAAVLAPKADGA
+3229 EDDLAAVLAPKADGA

-3281 AYLDALAD
+3281 AYLDALAA
-3289 HRRADGLPGT
+3289 HRRAEGLPGT

-3327 LPLSTEDGLGLFDAA
+3327 LPLSTEDGLSLFDAA
-3342 VADAASLLVP
+3342 VGDAASLVVP

-3366 PLLRGLVRARAQRT
+3366 PLLRGLVRARPQRT
-3380 TQAADA
+3380 SAPSDA

-3420 DGTGVDPGRGF
+3420 DATGVDPGRGF
-3431 LDVGFDSLTAVEL
+3431 LEVGFDSLTAVEL

-3461 FDHASPAEL
+3461 FDHASPTEL

-3478 TGAEPDADRLLSEV
+3478 TGTEPDADQLLSEV

-3512 HGRLRTLLA
+3512 HGRLQTLLA
-3521 KWSGTARAA
+3521 KWSGAAGAA
-3530 TVPDRLATASA
+3530 TVPDSLATASA
-3541 DDLFDFIDNALGS
+3541 NDLFDFIDNALGS

>member
-48 GADTPERLWD
+48 GANTPERLWE

-63 TDAISGFPADRGW
+63 TDAIAGFPADRGW
-76 DTARLYRPGGPRPG
+76 DTARLYRPGDPQPG

-95 EGGFLAEAADFDP
+95 EGGFLPEAADFDP

-197 PAITVDTAC
+197 PAVTVDTAC
-206 SSSLVALHLAA
+206 SSSLVAMHLAA
-217 QALRAGECTLALAGG
+217 QALRAGECSLALAGG

-242 VEFSQQN
+242 VEFSQQS
-249 GLAADGRCKAFAEA
+249 GLATDGRCKAFAEA

-325 ASARLAPSDVDVVE
+325 ANARLAPSDVDVVE
-339 AHGTGTSLGDPIE
+339 AHGTGTTLGDPIE

-390 KVIEAMRHGVLPRTL
+390 KMIEAMRHGVLPRTL

-413 VDWTAGQ
+413 VDWAAGH

-446 SGTNAHVLIE
+446 SGTNAHVIIE

-462 DVPSSPLP
+462 DEPSSPLP

-482 ALRDLARALR
+482 ALRDLAWALR
-492 NHDGDPVD
+492 SCADDPVD

-513 HRAVVLDAAGLDA
+513 HRSVVLDAAGLDA
-526 LVDGVSEPADQGDV
+526 VADGVSEPANPGDV

-558 LGSSPVFAAR
+558 LDASPVFAAR
-568 MAECAA
+568 MAECAT
-574 ALSSFVDWDLLEA
+574 ALSPFVDWDLLEA

-601 LWAVMVSLAA
+601 LWAVMVSLAE

-664 MVSLGAS
+664 MVSLATS
-671 VERARE
+671 VELARE

-682 DGRISVAAVNGPSS
+682 GGRISVAAVNGPSS
-696 VVVSGESG
+696 VVVSGETA

-725 SHSAQVELLADELA
+725 SHSAQVELLAEELA

-766 ELDAGYWYR
+766 GLDAAYWYR

-814 IDEAGAAAA
+814 IDQAGVAAA

-835 TRVVTSLGEAFARGA
+835 TRLFTSLGEAFARGA
-850 DVGWAGLF
+850 DVDWAGLF
-858 ADTGTRRV
+858 AGTGTRRV

-880 EAAPS
+880 EPAAPR
-885 RRTAVDDL
+885 RRTALDDL
-893 RYEVTWRLVPIEPST
+893 RYEVTWRLVPADKST
-908 VAGTW
+908 VDGIW
-913 VVCGPDDDLADRIAR
+913 VVCGPDDDLADRIAQ

-933 GAEVIRTA
+933 GAEVIRTT
-941 EPGDVTGVTGIIAV
+941 ELGDTTGVRGVIAV
-955 APAGRTPDHP
+955 APAGRTPSHP
-965 DVPAGL
+965 DVPAGF

-977 VHTDVP
+977 VQADVP
-983 LWMVTRGAV
+983 LWIVTRGAV

-1022 WGGLADLS
+1022 WGGVADLT
-1030 ADTGDATVD
+1030 ADADDATVD

-1070 SARRTWRPE
+1070 TARRTWRPD

-1110 SRSGRAA
+1110 SRSGRDA
-1117 EGAAELAAELTGLGS
+1117 EGAADLEAELTGLGA
-1132 RVTLAACDAAD
+1132 RVTVAACDAAD

-1152 DLPADAPLRAVVHT
+1152 ALPTDAPLRAVVHT

-1175 DELTLDQVGRVLRV
+1175 DELTLDQAARVLRV
-1189 KAEAAL
+1189 KAEAAI

-1233 LDAFARFRRGLGL
+1233 LDAFARYRRGLGL

-1257 GGGMAEGGL
+1257 GGGMADGGL

-1300 ADVDWTAAQEPGRL
+1300 ADVDWTAAQDPGRL
-1314 LADLLPRTGTD
+1314 LADLLPRTGNETV
-1325 AAEPGLAGLAPG
+1325 EPGLAGLAPA

-1406 ALVGHLA
+1406 ALVSHLA
-1413 SHFGGATATTE
+1413 SHFGAAVTSADV
-1424 LVERGAADEPIAIVA
+1424 VERGAADEPIAIVA
-1439 MSCRFPSGVGS
+1439 MSCRFPGGVGS
-1450 PEDLWDLLAEGRDTV
+1450 PEDLWELLAAGRDTV

-1519 DPQQRLLLETSWE
+1519 DPQQRMLLETAWE
-1532 AFERAGLDPS
+1532 AFERAGIDPAS
-1542 ALRGSRVGVFVG
+1542 LRGSRVGVFAG
-1554 TNGQDYGT
+1554 TNGQDYST

-1644 SRQRGLATDGRCKP
+1644 SRQRGLAADGRCKP

-1664 GTAWGEGAGLLLVE
+1664 GTAWGEGAGILLVE

-1721 AALATAGLTPSD
+1721 AALAAAGLTASD
-1733 VDVVEAHGTGTRLGD
+1733 VDAVEAHGTGTRLGD

-1761 DRAEPLWLG
+1761 DRAKPVWLG

-1790 VVESLRHGVLP
+1790 VVEALRNGMLP

-1826 VAWPASDRVRRAGVS
+1826 VAWPAGDRVRRAGVS

-1853 LEEAPRTA
+1853 LEESPVAA
-1861 DPAETFSGGV
+1861 APAETFSGSV

-1883 LRAQASRLLSFLE
+1883 LRAQAGRLLEFLE
-1896 TGPDLVATARTLATG
+1896 TGPALVGTARTLATG
-1911 RAPLECRAVVL
+1911 RASLECRAVVL
-1922 AADVEGFRRGL
+1922 AADLDGFRRGL
-1933 AGLAEGR
+1933 TGLAEGR
-1940 PVAEVVRPGGVGK
+1940 TVAEVVRPGLGGK

-1973 EAFPVYA
+1973 AAFPVYA
-1980 AAFDAACA
+1980 AAFDAVCEL
-1988 HLDPRLRDFLGSAET
+1988 LDPRLRDFLGSSET

-2008 GIFAL
+2008 GIFAV

-2028 DFVAGHSVGE
+2028 DAVVGHSVGE

-2056 VSARSRLMQ
+2056 VSARGRLMQ
-2065 ALPPGGVMI
+2065 ALPSGGAMI
-2074 AVQASEEDIE
+2074 AVQASEVDIE
-2084 LPAGVSLAAVNGPDS
+2084 LPSGVSLAAVNGRDS
-2099 VVLSGE
+2099 VVLSGVE
-2105 ETAVTEYAST
+2105 SSVTEYAAK
-2115 FAKTKRLTTSHAF
+2115 FAKTKRLKTSHAF
-2128 HSELMEPMLAE
+2128 HSALMEPMLAE

-2152 VIPFVSTVDDLVVT
+2152 SIPFVSTVDESV
-2166 PGYWVRQVR
+2166 PSPEYWVRQVR
-2175 EPVRFAEAVDRLRA
+2175 EPVRFADAVERLRA

-2198 GPDAVLTPMVDGAI
+2198 GPDAVLTPMVEGAI
-2212 PTLVAGRPEE
+2212 PTLAAGRLEE
-2222 SGVLT
+2222 AGVL
-2227 ALAHLDVGWAR
+2227 AAVAHLAVDWAR
-2238 VVGAGPIRTDLPT
+2238 VLGPGPVRTDLPT

-2264 AEGQPGTLGHPLLSA
+2264 DEPDALRHPLLSA

-2285 SGGQVLTGVLSTR
+2285 SGGHVLTGVLSTR

-2328 EAGCGTLEELTIAA
+2328 EAGCETLEELTIAA
-2342 PLALTEPV
+2342 PLTLTEPA
-2350 RVQVAVGSPDD
+2350 RVQVTIGAADS
-2361 AGRRPVTVHSRRDS
+2361 GRRTVTVHSQRDS
-2375 EPWTR
+2375 GEWTR
-2380 HATGTLSDSASAA
+2380 HATGVLSDAA
-2393 EELGEWPPPG
+2393 VVAEDLGEWPPD

-2416 EDRGFTYGPTF
+2416 EDRGFAYGPSF
-2427 QGLRSAWLHE
+2427 RGLRAAWVHE
-2437 GSVFAEV
+2437 DSVFAEV
-2444 ALPAADHDAAAR
+2444 ALPAADHDAAGR
-2456 FGVHPALL
+2456 FGLHPALL

-2486 FTWTGVT
+2486 FTWSGVA

-2517 VADGGGRPV
+2517 VADGEGRPV

-2537 LPQVSDALFRL
+2537 LPQVSDAMFRL
-2548 EWREAEPGTAAVSPV
+2548 EWREAEPGAAAVSSV
-2563 FTPVEPADVRTTTA
+2563 FLPVEAGDVRTTTA
-2577 TVLAAIRAWLS
+2577 QVLAAIRSWLS
-2588 GDRDGEL
+2588 DDRDGEL

-2610 VPDLPAAAAWG
+2610 VPNPAAAAAWG
-2621 LVRAARTEH
+2621 LVRVARSEH
-2630 PGRFRLLDL
+2630 PGRFRLVDL
-2639 DDSPSPELLPD
+2639 DDGSPAPLLPE

-2657 RAGRLLVPRIA
+2657 RAGRILVPRIA
-2668 RGTAPSLDLPPGD
+2668 RGTAGGLELPQGD
-2681 WQLVVTDPGTV
+2681 WQLEVTEPGTV
-2692 DGITAVP
+2692 DGI
-2699 LAAAAGTVT
+2699 
-2708 GPAGSL
+2708 
-2714 GTGADITSHREA
+2714 A
-2726 ASPAGSL
+2726 ASSEQA
-2733 AEGADATRSAPLVA
+2733 
-2747 GEVRDSTRPAPLAP
+2747 
-2761 GEVCDSTR
+2761 
-2769 PVPLV
+2769 
-2774 AGEMRDV
+2774 
-2781 TRLAPLVAGE
+2781 
-2791 GADATHPAPLAPGEV
+2791 
-2806 RDATRPVPLAAGE
+2806 
-2819 VCVASHPVPLAAG
+2819 
-2832 EVCVASR
+2832 
-2839 LAPLAAGEV
+2839 
-2848 CDATRPAPL
+2848 APL
-2857 GTGEVRVAVRAAGV
+2857 GPGEVRVAVRAAGI

-2898 TETGPG
+2898 TDTGEG
-2904 VTTLHPG
+2904 VTLAPG
-2911 ERVFGLFPGTF
+2911 DRVFGLFPGTF
-2922 ATHATTDHRL
+2922 AAHATTDHRL
-2932 LKPLPAGWSFAQA
+2932 LKPVPAGWTFAQA

-2960 DLAELKPGES
+2960 ELAELKPGES
-2970 VLIHAA
+2970 VLVHAA
-2976 AGGVGMAAVQVARY
+2976 AGGVGMAAVQLARY
-2990 LGAEVYATASPGK
+2990 LGAEVYGTASPGK
-3003 HAAVDVE
+3003 HAAVDIDP
-3010 ASHLASSRTLD
+3010 AHLASSRTLE
-3021 FAERFPRMD
+3021 FAERFPRVD

-3036 TGEFIDASRKLLAD
+3036 TGEFIDASQKLLAD
-3050 GGRFLEMGKTDV
+3050 GGRFLEMGKTDL

-3076 GAERLGRMLTEV
+3076 GADRLGRMFTEV
-3088 LELFAAGH
+3088 LDLFAAGH

-3104 WDIRRTPDA
+3104 WDIRHAPDA
-3113 LRFLSQAKHIGKLAL
+3113 LRYLSQAKHVGKLAL
-3128 TVPRALDPDGV
+3128 TVPRALDPDGT

-3153 ARHLVRGGARHVVLA
+3153 ARHLVRNGAKHVVLA
-3168 SRRGMA
+3168 SRRGIE
-3174 APGARELAAEL
+3174 APGAKELEAEL
-3185 PEVTIAACDV
+3185 PEVTVATCDV
-3195 ADRDAVAELVETL
+3195 ADREAVAELVKRL
-3208 PLTAIVHAAGVL
+3208 PLTAVVHAAGVL

-3229 DDDLAAVLAPKADGA
+3229 EDDLAEVLAPKADGA

-3281 AYLDALAD
+3281 AYLDALAA
-3289 HRRADGLPGT
+3289 HRRAEGLPGT

-3314 AEADRARMSRSGL
+3314 TEADRARMSRSGL
-3327 LPLSTEDGLGLFDAA
+3327 LPLSTEDGMGLFDAA
-3342 VADAASLLVP
+3342 VGDAASLLVP

-3366 PLLRGLVRARAQRT
+3366 ALLRGLVRARPQRP
-3380 TQAADA
+3380 AAPSDA

-3420 DGTGVDPGRGF
+3420 DATGVDPGRGF
-3431 LDVGFDSLTAVEL
+3431 LEVGFDSLTAVEL

-3478 TGAEPDADRLLSEV
+3478 TGTEPDADRLLSEV

-3512 HGRLRTLLA
+3512 HGRLQTLLA
-3521 KWSGTARAA
+3521 KWSGTAGAA
-3530 TVPDRLATASA
+3530 TVPDSLATASA